1 MKNNLLNR
9 DYFGN
14 QFRMRL
20 DADSISLNSIG
31 GSVMSIFI
39 TIVMI
44 MFAYLKGDV
53 LIQKKDVDI
62 LSTIN
67 DRHFSDTDQFTYSN
81 GFNIA
86 VAFTGFNSNPEH

>member
-1 MKNNLLNR
+1 MKNLLNR
-9 DYFGN
+9 DYFGD
-14 QFRMRL
+14 QFRMRF
-20 DADSISLNSIG
+20 DADSISLNSIC

-39 TIVMI
+39 TIVLF

-53 LIQKKDVDI
+53 LIKKKDVDI

-67 DRHFSDTDQFTYSN
+67 DRHFSDTDQFTYSS

-86 VAFTGFNSNPEH
+86 VAFTGFGSSPEH